1 MLSSTKRS
9 LTCSLATCLLAILPV
24 SSHALVA
31 ELYGQ
36 DFEID
41 GGGLFVSG
49 ASSSWQHG
57 VPTNGPLGAQSGSQC
72 WATSLAGNYS
82 ANEDSY
88 LTSASIDLSA
98 HRDGPFIFSWWQY
111 LETEVQYDAG
121 SLEVSNDGGVS
132 WLRVYGEASGPEALT
147 WKQEFVLL
155 DESMAVSNFRYRFRM
170 RSDLSE
176 NAPGYYIDSIRI
188 FALDLQQVYFEDFET
203 NDGGYADEG
212 TLSTWE
218 YGSPVD
224 GPGAAS
230 SGQNAWGTNLDANY
244 APSEDSG
251 LVTANID
258 LSAHHG
264 KKFIVS
270 WRQHLKTESI
280 ADVAMVEVRAS
291 SASPWVK
298 VYGEVSGVVSEDWT
312 RKSVMLGPEIATETF
327 QLRFALQ
334 ADGSFEN
341 TGFYIDDV
349 EVHAIEGAGGGGN
362 ISYETSVSFPPGTTV
377 AEQLPEADFDRDGRS
392 NFLEYGF
399 LTDVTGSSDDLAP
412 KLVVIEAGGQ
422 SYAAIEFS
430 VRSND
435 PVLAYVF
442 ESSETLSSWSS
453 FPLNF
458 TGSGWAV
465 GAGGP
470 VLHSHVES
478 APGIWRLQVRSPVPL
493 EPGGSLF
500 MRVSVVR

>member
-1 MLSSTKRS
+1 MLSFTKRS
-9 LTCSLATCLLAILPV
+9 LTCSFAACLLAILPV
-24 SSHALVA
+24 SSDALVA

-41 GGGLFVSG
+41 GGGLFASG
-49 ASSSWQHG
+49 ASSSWQLG

-72 WATSLAGNYS
+72 WATSLAGGYS
-82 ANEDSY
+82 DNEDSY

-98 HRDGPFIFSWWQY
+98 HSGGPFIFSWWQY

-132 WLRVYGEASGPEALT
+132 WQRVYGEASGPEALT

-155 DESMAVSNFRYRFRM
+155 DESMAVSSFRYRFRM

-176 NAPGYYIDSIRI
+176 SAPGYYIDSIRI
-188 FALDLQQVYFEDFET
+188 FALELQQVYFEDFET
-203 NDGGYADEG
+203 DEGGYVDEG

-218 YGSPVD
+218 YGPPVA
-224 GPGAAS
+224 GPGAAW
-230 SGQNAWGTNLDANY
+230 SGQNAWGTNLDAFYVPN
-244 APSEDSG
+244 EDSG
-251 LVTANID
+251 LVSSEID
-258 LSAHHG
+258 LSAHDG
-264 KKFIVS
+264 KEFIVS

-298 VYGEVSGVVSEDWT
+298 IYGEVSGVVSEDWT

-327 QLRFALQ
+327 QIRFALQ

-349 EVHAIEGAGGGGN
+349 EVHAIGDGIGS
-362 ISYETSVSFPPGTTV
+362 ISYETSMSFPSGT
-377 AEQLPEADFDRDGRS
+377 AAADRLPEADYDRDGRS

-399 LTDVTGSSDDLAP
+399 LTDATGSNDDLAP
-412 KLVVIEAGGQ
+412 KIVVIEAGGK
-422 SYAAIEFS
+422 SYAGIEFS

-435 PVLAYVF
+435 PALVYAF
-442 ESSETLSSWSS
+442 ETSEKLSSWSS
-453 FPLNF
+453 FALNF
-458 TGSGWAV
+458 TDSAWTV

-470 VLHSHVES
+470 VLHSNMES
-478 APGIWRLQVRSPVPL
+478 ASGIWRIQVRADTPL
-493 EPGGSLF
+493 DAGGSLF